1 MAQNVTPTKSNL
13 MATQKSLALAK
24 MGYNLLDKK
33 RNVLIK
39 EMMGLLDDVK
49 LIRDQ
54 ITDKYN
60 LAYHALQ
67 EANISLGIISDIVED
82 VPVDY
87 GIHVKYRSVMGV
99 ELPRIEYEESKLNLG
114 YGFEQANSKVDYA
127 YKCFSDVKELTVKL
141 AEIENSVY
149 RLANAIRQTST
160 RSNALK
166 NISIPQFEKTVKMIS
181 ESLEERK
188 EKVSQYKKSSNHRR
202 KEHNSSFF
210 FI

>member
-99 ELPRIEYEESKLNLG
+99 ELPRIDYEESKLNLD

-181 ESLEERK
+181 ESLEEK
-188 EKVSQYKKSSNHRR
+188 ERESFSVQKVIKSQKDRAQ
-202 KEHNSSFF
+202 
-210 FI
+210 

>member
-149 RLANAIRQTST
+149 SLANAIRQTST

-181 ESLEERK
+181 ESLEEK
-188 EKVSQYKKSSNHRR
+188 ERESFSVQKVIKSQ
-202 KEHNSSFF
+202 KERAQ
-210 FI
+210 

>member
-99 ELPRIEYEESKLNLG
+99 ELPRIDYEESKLNLD

-160 RSNALK
+160 RSSALK

-181 ESLEERK
+181 ESLEEK
-188 EKVSQYKKSSNHRR
+188 ERESFSVQKVIKSQNERAQ
-202 KEHNSSFF
+202 
-210 FI
+210 

>member
-99 ELPRIEYEESKLNLG
+99 ELPRIDYEESKLNLD

-181 ESLEERK
+181 ESLEEK
-188 EKVSQYKKSSNHRR
+188 ERESFSVQKVIKSQ
-202 KEHNSSFF
+202 KERA
-210 FI
+210 

>member
-82 VPVDY
+82 VQVDY

-99 ELPRIEYEESKLNLG
+99 ELPRIDYEESKLNLD

-181 ESLEERK
+181 ESLEEK
-188 EKVSQYKKSSNHRR
+188 ERESFSVQKVIKSQ
-202 KEHNSSFF
+202 KERAQ
-210 FI
+210 

>member
-60 LAYHALQ
+60 LAYYALQ

-99 ELPRIEYEESKLNLG
+99 ELPRIDYEESKLNLD

-181 ESLEERK
+181 ESLEEK
-188 EKVSQYKKSSNHRR
+188 ERESFSVQKVIKSQ
-202 KEHNSSFF
+202 KERAQ
-210 FI
+210 

>member
-99 ELPRIEYEESKLNLG
+99 ELPRIDYEESKLNLD

-149 RLANAIRQTST
+149 RLDNAIRQTST

-181 ESLEERK
+181 ESLEEK
-188 EKVSQYKKSSNHRR
+188 ERESFSVQKVIKSQ
-202 KEHNSSFF
+202 KERAQ
-210 FI
+210 

>member
-99 ELPRIEYEESKLNLG
+99 ELPRIDYEESKLNLD

-181 ESLEERK
+181 ESLEEK
-188 EKVSQYKKSSNHRR
+188 ERESFSVQKVIKSQ
-202 KEHNSSFF
+202 KERAQ
-210 FI
+210 

>member
-54 ITDKYN
+54 ITDRYN

-127 YKCFSDVKELTVKL
+127 YKCFRDVKELTVKL

-181 ESLEERK
+181 ESLEEK
-188 EKVSQYKKSSNHRR
+188 ERESFSVQKVIKSQ
-202 KEHNSSFF
+202 KERAQ
-210 FI
+210 

>member
-54 ITDKYN
+54 ITDNYN

-99 ELPRIEYEESKLNLG
+99 ELPRIDYEESKLNLD

-181 ESLEERK
+181 ESLEEK
-188 EKVSQYKKSSNHRR
+188 ERESFSVQKVIKSQ
-202 KEHNSSFF
+202 KERAQ
-210 FI
+210 

>member
-1 MAQNVTPTKSNL
+1 MAQNVTHTKSNL

-99 ELPRIEYEESKLNLG
+99 ELPRIDYEESKLNLD

-181 ESLEERK
+181 ESLEEK
-188 EKVSQYKKSSNHRR
+188 ERESFSVQKVIKSQ
-202 KEHNSSFF
+202 KERAQ
-210 FI
+210 

>member
-87 GIHVKYRSVMGV
+87 GIHVKYR
-99 ELPRIEYEESKLNLG
+99 

-181 ESLEERK
+181 ESLEEK
-188 EKVSQYKKSSNHRR
+188 ERESFSVQKVIKSQ
-202 KEHNSSFF
+202 KERA
-210 FI
+210 

>member
-13 MATQKSLALAK
+13 MATQKSLALTK

-99 ELPRIEYEESKLNLG
+99 ELPRIDYEESKLNLD

-181 ESLEERK
+181 ESLEEK
-188 EKVSQYKKSSNHRR
+188 ERESFSVQKVIKSQ
-202 KEHNSSFF
+202 KERAQ
-210 FI
+210 

>member
-1 MAQNVTPTKSNL
+1 
-13 MATQKSLALAK
+13 
-24 MGYNLLDKK
+24 
-33 RNVLIK
+33 
-39 EMMGLLDDVK
+39 MGLLDDVK

-181 ESLEERK
+181 ESLEEK
-188 EKVSQYKKSSNHRR
+188 ERESFSVQKVIKSQ
-202 KEHNSSFF
+202 KERAQ
-210 FI
+210 

>member
-1 MAQNVTPTKSNL
+1 MAQNVTPKKSNL

-181 ESLEERK
+181 ESLEEK
-188 EKVSQYKKSSNHRR
+188 ERESFSVQKVIKSQ
-202 KEHNSSFF
+202 KERAQ
-210 FI
+210 

>member
-60 LAYHALQ
+60 IAYHALQ

-99 ELPRIEYEESKLNLG
+99 ELPRIDYEESKLNLD

-181 ESLEERK
+181 ESLEEK
-188 EKVSQYKKSSNHRR
+188 ERESFSVQKVIKSQ
-202 KEHNSSFF
+202 KERAQ
-210 FI
+210 

>member
-87 GIHVKYRSVMGV
+87 GVHVKYRSVMGV

-181 ESLEERK
+181 ESLEEK
-188 EKVSQYKKSSNHRR
+188 ERESFSVQKVIKSQ
-202 KEHNSSFF
+202 KERAQ
-210 FI
+210 

>member
-166 NISIPQFEKTVKMIS
+166 NISIPQFEKTVKIIS
-181 ESLEERK
+181 ESLEEK
-188 EKVSQYKKSSNHRR
+188 ERESFSVQKVIKSQ
-202 KEHNSSFF
+202 KERAQ
-210 FI
+210 

>member
-82 VPVDY
+82 APVDY

-99 ELPRIEYEESKLNLG
+99 ELPRIDYEESKLNLD

-181 ESLEERK
+181 ESLEEK
-188 EKVSQYKKSSNHRR
+188 ERESFSVQKVIKSQ
-202 KEHNSSFF
+202 KERAQ
-210 FI
+210 

>member
-99 ELPRIEYEESKLNLG
+99 
-114 YGFEQANSKVDYA
+114 
-127 YKCFSDVKELTVKL
+127 
-141 AEIENSVY
+141 
-149 RLANAIRQTST
+149 
-160 RSNALK
+160 
-166 NISIPQFEKTVKMIS
+166 
-181 ESLEERK
+181 
-188 EKVSQYKKSSNHRR
+188 
-202 KEHNSSFF
+202 
-210 FI
+210 

>member
-39 EMMGLLDDVK
+39 EMMGLLDEVK

-60 LAYHALQ
+60 LAYYALQ

-99 ELPRIEYEESKLNLG
+99 ELPRIDYEESKLNLD

-149 RLANAIRQTST
+149 RLANAIRHTST

-181 ESLEERK
+181 ESLEEK
-188 EKVSQYKKSSNHRR
+188 ERESFSVQKVIKSQ
-202 KEHNSSFF
+202 KERAQ
-210 FI
+210 

>member
-99 ELPRIEYEESKLNLG
+99 ELPRIDYEESKLDLD

-181 ESLEERK
+181 ESLEEK
-188 EKVSQYKKSSNHRR
+188 ERESFSVQKVIKSQ
-202 KEHNSSFF
+202 KERAQ
-210 FI
+210 

>member
-39 EMMGLLDDVK
+39 EMMGLLYDVK

-181 ESLEERK
+181 ESLEEK
-188 EKVSQYKKSSNHRR
+188 ERESFSVQKVIKSQ
-202 KEHNSSFF
+202 KERAQ
-210 FI
+210 

>member
-99 ELPRIEYEESKLNLG
+99 ELPRIDYEESKLNLD
-114 YGFEQANSKVDYA
+114 YGFEQANAKVDYA

-149 RLANAIRQTST
+149 RLANAIRQT
-160 RSNALK
+160 
-166 NISIPQFEKTVKMIS
+166 
-181 ESLEERK
+181 
-188 EKVSQYKKSSNHRR
+188 
-202 KEHNSSFF
+202 
-210 FI
+210 

>member
-99 ELPRIEYEESKLNLG
+99 ELPRIDYEESKLNLG

-181 ESLEERK
+181 ESLEEK
-188 EKVSQYKKSSNHRR
+188 ERESFSVQKVIKSQ
-202 KEHNSSFF
+202 KERAQ
-210 FI
+210 

>member
-99 ELPRIEYEESKLNLG
+99 ELPRIDYEESKLNVD

-181 ESLEERK
+181 ESLEEK
-188 EKVSQYKKSSNHRR
+188 ERESFSVQKVIKSQ
-202 KEHNSSFF
+202 KERAQ
-210 FI
+210 